1 MSDIMLFGVL
11 RMPYNMV
18 MGDEMSRLQFYHRAR
33 QAADRLEN
41 LDSDKIKQLALI
53 HSQQCMAHHG
63 TGPEVQAA
71 WIELCKAIDL
81 GQP

>member
-18 MGDEMSRLQFYHRAR
+18 MGDEMSRIQFYSRAQ
-33 QAADRLEN
+33 QAADRLEK
-41 LDSDKIKQLALI
+41 LDFYKIKALALT

-71 WIELCKAIDL
+71 WIELCKVIDL
-81 GQP
+81 GQT